1 VIHKFTLENGTV
13 FSLRPLLREEI
24 DEAQL
29 LCDACVGK
37 NLYSKQE
44 IAAAIDAEDRFFYLL
59 KNEKEE
65 TVGYIYYYLTD
76 EAYIAK
82 YAKLEVEL
90 FRSVYKQGEK
100 RIGKIQ
106 SVGLKNEYRGN
117 GLAAYM
123 IQFILKDLRSISTE
137 AVFIV
142 CWKPGGFVPLKRT
155 LINCDFKFLVEA
167 KKVWYD
173 DTKLICPYCHGR
185 CVCDAEV
192 YYKLLNEEK
201 NNEA

>member
-1 VIHKFTLENGTV
+1 MIHKITLENQAV
-13 FSLRPLLREEI
+13 FFLQPLRREEI
-24 DEAQL
+24 DEAQR

-37 NLYSKQE
+37 NLYAREE
-44 IAAAIDAEDRFFYLL
+44 IAAAIDARDRFFYLL

-82 YAKLEVEL
+82 YAKLDVAL
-90 FRSVYKQGEK
+90 LRAVYRQQEK
-100 RIGKIQ
+100 SIGKIQ
-106 SVGLKNEYRGN
+106 SIGLKREYRGM
-117 GLAAYM
+117 GLAAEM
-123 IQFILKDLRSISTE
+123 ILFIVEDLRSMDTE

-142 CWKPGGFVPLKRT
+142 CWKPEGVVPLGRT
-155 LINCDFKFLVEA
+155 LLNCDFHFLTEA

-173 DTKLICPYCHGR
+173 DADLICPYCHGR

-192 YYKLLNEEK
+192 YYKLLNEVER
-201 NNEA
+201 